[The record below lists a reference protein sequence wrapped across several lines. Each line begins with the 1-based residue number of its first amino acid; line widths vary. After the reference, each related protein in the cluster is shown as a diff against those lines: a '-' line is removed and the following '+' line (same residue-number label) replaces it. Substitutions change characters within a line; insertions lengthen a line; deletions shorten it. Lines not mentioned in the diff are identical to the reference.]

1 MSESLSGWLALRE
14 AADWAARSEMLV
26 QRVRGVVA
34 QTGTVSG
41 LDLCTG
47 TGSNLRYLMGRLP
60 ARQRWLVVDRD
71 DALLKEVPRRLSR
84 WAEAHGYSV
93 RPDGRITDLRGD
105 RFECQVETRQMNLER
120 LDAEIFEGR
129 HLVTAS
135 ALLDLVSES
144 WLRLLAGRCRTVRA
158 AVLFTLTYDGR
169 SACNP
174 VEPEDDMVRDL
185 MNRHQMTDK
194 GLGGPASGPQAWAVA
209 ERAFREA
216 GYRVESASSDW
227 SLKPSEQ
234 RFQRELIEGWA
245 RAGNEIAPQHAETI
259 AGWLRRRLDHLAAGR
274 SRIVV
279 GHRDMAAW
287 VEG

>member
-1 MSESLSGWLALRE
+1 MSKSLSGWLALRE
-14 AADWAARSEMLV
+14 AADWAARSEVLV

-71 DALLKEVPRRLSR
+71 DALLEEVPGRLFR

-144 WLRLLAGRCRTVRA
+144 WLRLLAGRCRTVGA

-174 VEPEDDMVRDL
+174 VEPEDDMVREL

-216 GYRVESASSDW
+216 GYHVEGASSDW

-259 AGWLRRRLDHLAAGR
+259 ADWLRRRLDHLAAGR

>member
-26 QRVRGVVA
+26 QRVRDVIA

-47 TGSNLRYLMGRLP
+47 TGSNLCYLMGRLP

-71 DALLKEVPRRLSR
+71 DALLEEVPGRLSR

-93 RPDGRITDLRGD
+93 RPNGRITDLRSD
-105 RFECQVETRQMNLER
+105 RFECQVETRPMNLER

-144 WLRLLAGRCRTVRA
+144 WLRLLAGRCRAVGA

-174 VEPEDDMVRDL
+174 IEPEDDLVREL

-194 GLGGPASGPQAWAVA
+194 GLGGSASGPQAWAVA

-216 GYRVESASSDW
+216 GYRVEGALSDW

-245 RAGNEIAPQHAETI
+245 RAGSEIAPQHAETI
-259 AGWLRRRLDHLAAGR
+259 ADWLRRRLDHLAAGR

-279 GHRDMAAW
+279 GHRDMVAW

>member
-1 MSESLSGWLALRE
+1 MSESLSGWLAQRE

-26 QRVRGVVA
+26 QRVRDVVA
-34 QTGTVSG
+34 HTGTVSA

-71 DALLKEVPRRLSR
+71 DALLPEVPIRLSR

-105 RFECQVETRQMNLER
+105 RFECHVETRQMNLAR
-120 LDAEIFEGR
+120 LDAEIFEGK

-144 WLRLLAGRCRTVRA
+144 WLRLLAGRCRTVGA
-158 AVLFTLTYDGR
+158 AVLLTLTYDGR

-174 VEPEDDMVRDL
+174 VEPEDDMVREL
-185 MNRHQMTDK
+185 MNQHQMTDK

-216 GYRVESASSDW
+216 GYRVEGASSDW

-245 RAGNEIAPQHAETI
+245 RAGREIAPQHAETI
-259 AGWLRRRLDHLAAGR
+259 ADWLRRRLDHLAAGR

-287 VEG
+287 VEA